1 MLLLVTICLRIVTLF
16 GSMNVTLLYTREK
29 FGWDGGDYSTYTTI
43 DGVLGITGKP
53 PYLLEKRKEEKQA
66 FIVLL

>member
-1 MLLLVTICLRIVTLF
+1 
-16 GSMNVTLLYTREK
+16 MNVTLLYTREK

-43 DGVLGITGKP
+43 DGVLVITGKP